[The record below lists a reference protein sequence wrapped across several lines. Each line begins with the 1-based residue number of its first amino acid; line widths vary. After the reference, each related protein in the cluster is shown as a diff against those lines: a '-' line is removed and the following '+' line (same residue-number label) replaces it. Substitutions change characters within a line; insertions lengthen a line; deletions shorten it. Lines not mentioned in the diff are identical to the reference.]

1 MERYNPDYKSGLN
14 AKQVNKRKE
23 ENLINIDTTVKT
35 KSVKS
40 IIVSNFFTLFNIMNF
55 ILALLIFF
63 VGAYKNLLFIIIVI
77 LNTLISTIQEI
88 YSKKTIDKLSL
99 LAQTKANVIRDGKK
113 EKISSFELVLDDV
126 IELNAGDQIPTDSVI
141 LNGKIEVNEA
151 LLTGEP
157 DNIEKEKGD
166 RLLSGSYLV
175 SGKCFAKVEHIGKE
189 NYIAKIS
196 NEAKSKRK
204 VNSEIMNSLNK
215 IIKIISFVIIP
226 VGILLFFNQLDLQGS
241 DFKQAIVSTVAAL
254 IGMIPEG
261 LVLLTSTVLAVSVT
275 RLAKKKVL
283 VQELYCIETL
293 ARVDVLCLDKTGTI
307 TEGKMSVDKIIPVN
321 NHTEKE
327 VQEILS
333 ILGTYSEDKNS
344 TIEAIRE
351 KFTTNKKL
359 KVERSMPFKSSN
371 KWSGISL
378 KDVTYVLGAPE
389 VIGENKKEIK
399 NIYLNIE

>member
-215 IIKIISFVIIP
+215 IIKIISFAIIP

-307 TEGKMSVDKIIPVN
+307 TEGKMSVDKIIPLN

-344 TIEAIRE
+344 TIEAI
-351 KFTTNKKL
+351 K
-359 KVERSMPFKSSN
+359 
-371 KWSGISL
+371 
-378 KDVTYVLGAPE
+378 
-389 VIGENKKEIK
+389 IGRAHV
-399 NIYLNIE
+399 

>member
-1 MERYNPDYKSGLN
+1 M
-14 AKQVNKRKE
+14 
-23 ENLINIDTTVKT
+23 
-35 KSVKS
+35 
-40 IIVSNFFTLFNIMNF
+40 
-55 ILALLIFF
+55 
-63 VGAYKNLLFIIIVI
+63 
-77 LNTLISTIQEI
+77 
-88 YSKKTIDKLSL
+88 
-99 LAQTKANVIRDGKK
+99 
-113 EKISSFELVLDDV
+113 
-126 IELNAGDQIPTDSVI
+126 
-141 LNGKIEVNEA
+141 
-151 LLTGEP
+151 
-157 DNIEKEKGD
+157 
-166 RLLSGSYLV
+166 
-175 SGKCFAKVEHIGKE
+175 
-189 NYIAKIS
+189 
-196 NEAKSKRK
+196 
-204 VNSEIMNSLNK
+204 
-215 IIKIISFVIIP
+215 
-226 VGILLFFNQLDLQGS
+226 LFFNQLDLQGS

-389 VIGENKKEIK
+389 VIGENKKEIEK
-399 NIYLNIE
+399 YISEYRVVAVSYTHLTLPTIA